1 VEIEFDQ
8 SKHDITLRERG
19 LDFSRAG
26 EVFAG
31 PVLTNEDIR
40 YEYGERRFFTF
51 GQLDFRMVVLVWTQ
65 RGADR
70 RIISMRYANDREKSK
85 YSKYLG

>member
-31 PVLTNEDIR
+31 PVLTYEDIR
-40 YEYGERRFFTF
+40 YEYGESRFFTF

-65 RGADR
+65 RGAAR
-70 RIISMRYANDREKSK
+70 RIISMRYANDREKST
-85 YSKYLG
+85 YSKYLD